1 MVTHTCDSSAQ
12 EAEAK
17 QSGIRGQPGLQE
29 SLSQNLKKKRKR
41 KLRKSQIPTGIQKNF
56 IQKKVSFNPKH

>member
-12 EAEAK
+12 EAEDK

-41 KLRKSQIPTGIQKNF
+41 KLRKSQIPTGIQKKF
-56 IQKKVSFNPKH
+56 HSEKGFF